1 MQRVTVNDIQRMA
14 DRGEP
19 IPVLTAYDAPTG
31 RALDEAGIPMILVG
45 DSLGNTVLG
54 FESTIPVT
62 LEMMIHHT
70 AAVVRATKQ
79 ALVIGDLPFL
89 SYQVSPEQALESA
102 GRLVQES
109 GCQAVKLEGGRR
121 SRAAIEKIVEAG
133 IPVAGH
139 IGMTP
144 QSENAL
150 GGHRVQGKSVESAIA
165 VTRDALAVQNAGA
178 FCVFL
183 ELVPIE
189 LAATITERLRIP
201 TIGIGAGP
209 QTDGQVLVLVDLLG
223 WDPTFQ
229 PRHSK
234 PYADLH
240 ATALDAAR
248 RFADDVRS
256 RSFPTE
262 DNGTHLRPETIEELH
277 EREQLIRRIEV
288 DV

>member
-1 MQRVTVNDIQRMA
+1 MKRVTVTDVQRMA
-14 DRGEP
+14 DHGEP
-19 IPVLTAYDAPTG
+19 IPVLTAFDAPTG
-31 RALDEAGIPMILVG
+31 RALDEAGIPVILVG

-62 LEMMIHHT
+62 LDMMIHHT
-70 AAVVRATKQ
+70 AAVVRATEH

-102 GRLVQES
+102 GRLMQEA

-121 SRAAIEKIVEAG
+121 SREAIEKIVEAG

-139 IGMTP
+139 IGLTP
-144 QSENAL
+144 QSVNVL
-150 GGHRVQGKSVESAIA
+150 GHRVQGKTVESAIG

-189 LAATITERLRIP
+189 LSATITERLRIP

-209 QTDGQVLVLVDLLG
+209 ATDGQVLVLADLLG
-223 WDPTFQ
+223 WNPDFQ
-229 PRHSK
+229 PRHSRR
-234 PYADLH
+234 YADLH
-240 ATALDAAR
+240 AITLEAAR
-248 RFADDVRS
+248 RYADDVRG
-256 RSFPTE
+256 RAFPTE
-262 DNGTHLRPETIEELH
+262 DNGTHLRADTIDELRAREE
-277 EREQLIRRIEV
+277 LIRRIEV

>member
-1 MQRVTVNDIQRMA
+1 VQRVTVNDIQRMA
-14 DRGEP
+14 DHGEP
-19 IPVLTAYDAPTG
+19 IPVLTAYDAPTAL
-31 RALDEAGIPMILVG
+31 ALDEAGIPVILVG

-70 AAVVRATKQ
+70 AAVVRGAQ
-79 ALVIGDLPFL
+79 HALVIGDLPFL

-102 GRLVQES
+102 GRLMQEA

-121 SRAAIEKIVEAG
+121 SREAIEKIVEAG

-144 QSENAL
+144 QSVNAI
-150 GGHRVQGKSVESAIA
+150 GGHRVQGKSVESAIG
-165 VTRDALAVQNAGA
+165 VMRDALAVQNAGA

-189 LAATITERLRIP
+189 LSKAITERLRIP

-209 QTDGQVLVLVDLLG
+209 ATDGQVLVLADLLG
-223 WDPTFQ
+223 WNPDFQ
-229 PRHSK
+229 PRHSTR
-234 PYADLH
+234 YADLH

-256 RSFPTE
+256 RSFPTD
-262 DNGTHLRPETIEELH
+262 DNGTHLRPETIEELR